1 VLSSVR
7 RIPVLIEMA
16 KPRQIGDVLAQLIAR
31 RGYAREQSTAAIE
44 GAWQQ
49 AAGQQF
55 ASVSRAGALRRGT
68 LEVLVSNNLLAQELG
83 FQQHELIARLEKL
96 SPQSKITKLRFRIGP
111 VN

>member
-1 VLSSVR
+1 
-7 RIPVLIEMA
+7 MA
-16 KPRQIGDVLAQLIAR
+16 KPRKIGDVLAQLIAR

-49 AAGQQF
+49 AAGQQWS
-55 ASVSRAGALRRGT
+55 AVSRASVLRRGI

-83 FQQHELIARLEKL
+83 FQHDELIARLQQL